1 MAPEQAEGLPSG
13 ADADL
18 YSMALVLYEA
28 LTGVNPVGS
37 GTAAN
42 RARRLGAHLPPL
54 RRQRRDLPHELG
66 RGIDFALRPR
76 PRERGRISD
85 LRGALVAGRELV
97 ADEPG
102 VVSARWGTLTTRL
115 RRRPEPGAVGE
126 RETHAPAGQGDTH
139 APAGQRETH
148 APAARSERHAPA
160 ERSETRVPADKLS
173 RALAALG
180 AAATAAWLSIHV
192 LGDPSI
198 PPARS
203 IHVLSQA
210 PIPPALAAL
219 AAAAMVLA
227 LPRLGWLALT
237 TIVCGVALAQGHSGF
252 ALLTLIVLSLP
263 VLVMVRTP
271 LAWPLAAGAPALG
284 LIGLAG
290 AWPALAARAPTL
302 WRRAAIAA
310 VGWVWLLFAAPVAGR
325 VLYLPL
331 APGTAAA
338 SAWAGSPSATW
349 HQLVLPSLNSGALA
363 PVAVW
368 ALGGGALTMA
378 RTGTLAGPGLRPR
391 GDLVSA
397 LASATAVAVSAAHGS
412 DAVSAAPSAVLG
424 AVAGVV
430 IALAPSWL
438 SARASRLAPGTGS
451 DWPRRTISVAWISP
465 QGVPMS
471 VLRSLESKI
480 AGLVEGTFSRAFK
493 SEVRPVEIARKLARE
508 MEEHKSVSLSRTYVP
523 NEYRVYLS
531 PRDRERFADYEEA
544 LASELAGYLLEHARS
559 ERLALMSRPVVEF
572 ETDDRLRLGEFGI
585 QTRVVT
591 PARARSRPEPVAEES
606 GRTMVYSS
614 AGRVAG
620 PLEERA
626 HVLAQSALLIT
637 DGRRMVVGPE
647 RGHGRSQPP
656 LRRDARRP
664 ERLAHARRDPAARR
678 IVGADRSGFDQRL
691 TAQRAQARRLRGSQA
706 RRRDRARH
714 LTAHVRARIGRL
726 TNLCSSPFP

>member
-1 MAPEQAEGLPSG
+1 MSLSQARTARQPASETRRSRRKALPSPLVLDRYRLHRRLGTGAYGTVWMARDERLERDVAVKIMPRERIASGRFEREARAAARLAHPGIVTLYEAAVDDEGAYLVSELVRGPSLDHLLSAGQLSDHDIVSIGIALCDALEHAHAQGVVHRDVKPSNVLVPERPVTPTQIAKLTDFGVARLIGSSALTSTGDVIGTPAYMAPEQAEGLPSG

-102 VVSARWGTLTTRL
+102 VVSARWGRLTTRM

-363 PVAVW
+363 PVAIW
-368 ALGGGALTMA
+368 ALGAAL
-378 RTGTLAGPGLRPR
+378 LPWLVR
-391 GDLVSA
+391 GRLPVLDFIRVVIWSAA

-438 SARASRLAPGTGS
+438 SHV
-451 DWPRRTISVAWISP
+451 RR
-465 QGVPMS
+465 
-471 VLRSLESKI
+471 VLR
-480 AGLVEGTFSRAFK
+480 
-493 SEVRPVEIARKLARE
+493 
-508 MEEHKSVSLSRTYVP
+508 
-523 NEYRVYLS
+523 
-531 PRDRERFADYEEA
+531 
-544 LASELAGYLLEHARS
+544 
-559 ERLALMSRPVVEF
+559 
-572 ETDDRLRLGEFGI
+572 
-585 QTRVVT
+585 
-591 PARARSRPEPVAEES
+591 PAR
-606 GRTMVYSS
+606 
-614 AGRVAG
+614 
-620 PLEERA
+620 
-626 HVLAQSALLIT
+626 
-637 DGRRMVVGPE
+637 
-647 RGHGRSQPP
+647 
-656 LRRDARRP
+656 
-664 ERLAHARRDPAARR
+664 DPT
-678 IVGADRSGFDQRL
+678 GLGGQ
-691 TAQRAQARRLRGSQA
+691 
-706 RRRDRARH
+706 
-714 LTAHVRARIGRL
+714 
-726 TNLCSSPFP
+726 FP